1 MGSNFGLNQKWKDD
15 DRKAEKEI
23 LRSRL
28 SPETEILIWGS
39 WLGTLGVKDLGLE
52 REPSPE
58 SVMRAVSA
66 LLDLRGQS
74 R

>member
-1 MGSNFGLNQKWKDD
+1 MNQKWKAD
-15 DRKAEKEI
+15 DRKTEKEI

-39 WLGTLGVKDLGLE
+39 WLGTLRAKDLGLE
-52 REPSPE
+52 KEPSAG

-66 LLDLRGQS
+66 LLDLRGKS